1 MAIAIEGKTG
11 DGARLTNGDAG
22 RLSLK
27 MRVADVVGHID
38 EQVERVGIP
47 KDGDAIVVI
56 EARSGVHQTMIEA
69 IVVNAI
75 DTHTRLIDE
84 SRVAIGI
91 DVGIHT

>member
-11 DGARLTNGDAG
+11 DSSGLTYSDAG
-22 RLSLK
+22 RLGLK

-47 KDGDAIVVI
+47 KDSNAIVVI
-56 EARSGVHQTMIEA
+56 EARSGVHKAMVEA
-69 IVVNAI
+69 IIVDAI

-91 DVGIHT
+91 DVGIHA

>member
-11 DGARLTNGDAG
+11 NGARLTYSDAG
-22 RLSLK
+22 RLGLK
-27 MRVADVVGHID
+27 MRVTDVVGHID

-75 DTHTRLIDE
+75 DTHTRLIDKNC
-84 SRVAIGI
+84 VAIGI
-91 DVGIHT
+91 DVGIYA